1 LYEGKEFWTL
11 EEDVI
16 GSAESESFWVQG
28 AIRRYVRDESG
39 ERGRETVVAE
49 SNPANGDYDFVGELW
64 EVKKPWVR
72 GKGGL
77 NVFVC

>member
-1 LYEGKEFWTL
+1 M
-11 EEDVI
+11 
-16 GSAESESFWVQG
+16 QG
-28 AIRRYVRDESG
+28 AIKRDVRDKSG

-49 SNPANGDYDFVGELW
+49 SNPANRDSGFAGELW

-72 GKGGL
+72 GDGGL